1 MATIIQK
8 ISEQIQAKQIDT
20 TTAFGRSW
28 LIQYMNRLSPTFRD
42 RAEIIR
48 DREQQ
53 RSRIMIGR
61 FYFFFYN
68 PKTKE
73 NLPYWDRFPMVIPL
87 KGYSDGFLGLNLHYI
102 YPKDRLIL
110 LQQLSRTMTGP
121 VEDERSRLRL
131 SYPILQAMHMA
142 YRATPCI
149 KRYLKPHIMSRF
161 VEVPPTEWNIAAV
174 LPVQVFT
181 GKVSVHKQDVWQ
193 DSKEKY

>member
-1 MATIIQK
+1 MATIIKQ
-8 ISEQIQAKQIDT
+8 IHEQIEAKQIDT
-20 TTAFGRSW
+20 SSAFGRSW
-28 LIQYMNRLSPTFRD
+28 LLQYMAKLNPSYRDRLS
-42 RAEIIR
+42 IVQ

-68 PKTKE
+68 PKTKDK
-73 NLPYWDRFPMVIPL
+73 LSYWDKFPMVIPIMP
-87 KGYSDGFLGLNLHYI
+87 YDDGFLGLNLHYI
-102 YPKDRLIL
+102 YPKDRLIV

-121 VEDERSRLRL
+121 VGDEKTRLRL
-131 SYPILQAMHMA
+131 SYPLLKAIHTA

-161 VEVPPTEWNIAAV
+161 VEVPPSEWHIAAV
-174 LPVQVFT
+174 LPVQSFASKTIVR
-181 GKVSVHKQDVWQ
+181 KQEVWR